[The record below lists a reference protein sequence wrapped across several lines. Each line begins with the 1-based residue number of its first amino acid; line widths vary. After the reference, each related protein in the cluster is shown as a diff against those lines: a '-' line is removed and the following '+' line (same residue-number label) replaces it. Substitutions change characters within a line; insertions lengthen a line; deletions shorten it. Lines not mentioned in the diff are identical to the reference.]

1 MSLFKRLDGYDILMS
16 LLNMFLLFNF
26 SLKYLHIID
35 IKMGRICAMELGLIC
50 PLNYSIIQ
58 RRLTLNIV
66 SFVYLCGIEFESYYK
81 SFFTKDSFVV
91 FQGFFYTMNL

>member
-1 MSLFKRLDGYDILMS
+1 MS

-50 PLNYSIIQ
+50 PLNNMIIQ
-58 RRLTLNIV
+58 RRLNLNMV

-81 SFFTKDSFVV
+81 SFFNKNSFVV
-91 FQGFFYTMNL
+91 FQGFFYNMNL

>member
-1 MSLFKRLDGYDILMS
+1 
-16 LLNMFLLFNF
+16 MFLLFDF

-50 PLNYSIIQ
+50 PLNNTVIQ
-58 RRLTLNIV
+58 RRLALNMA

-81 SFFTKDSFVV
+81 SFFNKASFVV
-91 FQGFFYTMNL
+91 FQGFFYNMNL